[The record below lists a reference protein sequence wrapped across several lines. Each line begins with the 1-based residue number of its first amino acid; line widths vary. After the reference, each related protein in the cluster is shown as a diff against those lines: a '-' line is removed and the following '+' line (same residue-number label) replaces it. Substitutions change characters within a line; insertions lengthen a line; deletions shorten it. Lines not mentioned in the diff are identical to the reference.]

1 MRRRVA
7 VLALWLTWAG
17 GMLTAAAQTPSP
29 LARGSV
35 KADSGQWV
43 AGARVTVEEVGE
55 LHTVGGTDLLV
66 RVPSALLG
74 QSTRTDEAGGFAFTL
89 PTHRTRLRVSVLADG
104 FEPGWA
110 ELEPDRPAEVALRTT
125 LPEDALSQVIRIRVK
140 DRAGQPIA
148 GACLRV
154 DAVYDLRDRT
164 RLGEP
169 GLVDQTGVSDESGEI
184 RLRSRVSGLGVSGW
198 LSKPGYATENLTA
211 YTTGVPGRE
220 GVEEIDR
227 LGSYTPAVLGPG
239 ESLRGELRFLD
250 ATRRP
255 MPPTVIEVARVLSN
269 PRHFDLVRVLTREDG
284 SFDLPPVVP
293 YGGVRMYAR
302 MGQSGASPARG
313 LIAGFDDPTVHGFGL
328 LIADNHRLT
337 GRLVLDGTNEPQPNV
352 RVRLER
358 IGGWDSLE
366 AVTDS
371 EGRFVMEGVPAET
384 PLRLSIA
391 AEGLI
396 LSGRHPNFSVLYDCL
411 IGRVEKDLV
420 VTIPLVRGRRP
431 PLTDLSRETQLELRQ
446 AADALE
452 SLSLQP

>member
-1 MRRRVA
+1 MRRRAV
-7 VLALWLTWAG
+7 VLAVWLTWAG
-17 GMLTAAAQTPSP
+17 AMVTVTAQTPS
-29 LARGSV
+29 LVARGTV

-43 AGARVTVEEVGE
+43 AGARATVEEVGE
-55 LHTVGGTDLLV
+55 LHTVGGTDLFV

-74 QSTRTDEAGGFAFTL
+74 QSTLTDDAGGFAFTL
-89 PTHRTRLRVSVLADG
+89 PSPRTRLRVSVLADG

-110 ELEPDRPAEVALRTT
+110 ELAPDQPAEVALRTA
-125 LPEDALSQVIRIRVK
+125 LPDDALSQIIRIRVQ
-140 DRAGQPIA
+140 DRTGRPIA
-148 GACLRV
+148 GAHLRV

-164 RLGEP
+164 QLGEP
-169 GLVDQTGVSDESGEI
+169 GLVDQVGVSDDTGEI
-184 RLRSRVSGLGVSGW
+184 RLRSRVSGLGISGW

-220 GVEEIDR
+220 GFEEIDR
-227 LGSYTPAVLGPG
+227 LGSYTPVVLGPG
-239 ESLRGELRFLD
+239 ESLRGQLKSLE
-250 ATRRP
+250 ASPRP
-255 MPPTVIEVARVLSN
+255 LPPTVIEVARVLSN

-284 SFDLPPVVP
+284 SFDLPPVVS

-313 LIAGFDDPTVHGFGL
+313 IIVGFEDPEAHGFGW
-328 LIADNHRLT
+328 LIADNCRLT

-366 AVTDS
+366 AVTDAD
-371 EGRFVMEGVPAET
+371 GRFTMEGVPAET

-396 LSGRHPNFSVLYDCL
+396 LSGRHPNFSVLHDCL
-411 IGRVEKDLV
+411 IGRVEKDLA
-420 VTIPLVRGRRP
+420 VTVPLVRGRRP
-431 PLTDLSRETQLELRQ
+431 PLTDLPRDAQLELRR